1 MNMENPKGSFEQE
14 VNDHKTTSE
23 ADEIN
28 ISNEVLQDS
37 KTNNNEASDK
47 SNLTNVEKEKQDQTN
62 AKKLIESSTDADEKN
77 ISSNDIISPQSHI
90 ESIVEK
96 NENNQNTE
104 NCETESSIDSN

>member
-37 KTNNNEASDK
+37 KTNNNEARDK
-47 SNLTNVEKEKQDQTN
+47 SNLTNVDSSEKEKQDQTN

-96 NENNQNTE
+96 ILYLDLDDKYI
-104 NCETESSIDSN
+104 SF